1 MGNATG
7 TTININ
13 RDKIEST
20 LSSNPGGDRVKLITG
35 TFVHEIGHNLG
46 ASHGDPGSI
55 MNQMNMNE
63 ISTGTFNYSYPSVNG
78 SGIRAIMGRTNNPN
92 SLESMYLTPRE
103 VRRVI
108 QHKDPGAPG
117 ALYKVR

>member
-1 MGNATG
+1 M
-7 TTININ
+7 
-13 RDKIEST
+13 
-20 LSSNPGGDRVKLITG
+20 SSNPGGDRVKLITG